1 MGLLNIMQSV
11 WLFIILF
18 YVYGMETSFIKFF
31 IDAKDV
37 VEKKEI
43 YSTSLI
49 LITLTSVIFSVV
61 LLTAGSKLTFLFKFE
76 DPAEANSLYNVLCY
90 LLFFDAL
97 SRFPLLLLR
106 AELKAN
112 SYLLLN
118 FISVIINI
126 VSNILLIVY
135 FKAGILSIFYSY
147 IISVLISFILGL
159 VITKQYLQFSFNFIK
174 AKALIK
180 YGNKFIYI
188 GVFLLLI
195 DISDR
200 FFLKYFCDEA
210 TVGIYSA
217 SYKLTSV
224 MSLIIAAFKFSWTPY
239 FLNISKDPEN
249 KSIISNIFTYFIFTG
264 LLLFL
269 IFAFFTEPIAK
280 INIAGISILDSRYQP
295 GLIIVPVILLSYL
308 FSGIYAILNAVPFF
322 KDKTSYLFIVSAIG
336 VLVNFILNY
345 LLIPKFTIMGAAY
358 ATLLTYLIMSIILF
372 FITQNIYKIE
382 YSLLKIFGLFITAFL
397 IYFAKILVLDN
408 FEINNI
414 YLILLQ
420 FILVVLYLCIIQLT
434 GILELKKVKL
444 IFNRSS

>member
-126 VSNILLIVY
+126 V
-135 FKAGILSIFYSY
+135 
-147 IISVLISFILGL
+147 
-159 VITKQYLQFSFNFIK
+159 
-174 AKALIK
+174 
-180 YGNKFIYI
+180 
-188 GVFLLLI
+188 
-195 DISDR
+195 
-200 FFLKYFCDEA
+200 
-210 TVGIYSA
+210 
-217 SYKLTSV
+217 
-224 MSLIIAAFKFSWTPY
+224 
-239 FLNISKDPEN
+239 
-249 KSIISNIFTYFIFTG
+249 
-264 LLLFL
+264 
-269 IFAFFTEPIAK
+269 
-280 INIAGISILDSRYQP
+280 
-295 GLIIVPVILLSYL
+295 
-308 FSGIYAILNAVPFF
+308 
-322 KDKTSYLFIVSAIG
+322 
-336 VLVNFILNY
+336 
-345 LLIPKFTIMGAAY
+345 
-358 ATLLTYLIMSIILF
+358 
-372 FITQNIYKIE
+372 
-382 YSLLKIFGLFITAFL
+382 
-397 IYFAKILVLDN
+397 
-408 FEINNI
+408 
-414 YLILLQ
+414 
-420 FILVVLYLCIIQLT
+420 
-434 GILELKKVKL
+434 
-444 IFNRSS
+444 